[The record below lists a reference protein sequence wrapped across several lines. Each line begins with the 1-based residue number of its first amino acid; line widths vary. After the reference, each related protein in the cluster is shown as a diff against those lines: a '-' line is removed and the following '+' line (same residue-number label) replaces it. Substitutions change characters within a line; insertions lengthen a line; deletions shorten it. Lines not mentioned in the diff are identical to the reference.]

1 MKQKNTLFTL
11 LFGVASPRPSPIV
24 PRTPTGGPGTHTALH
39 GEGSACCRG
48 PSVPP
53 NSHRATSR
61 KVCLCPHPLP
71 LFTEMQLSPHV
82 GHSYEERLWVSRRS
96 WGMGSTPH
104 SAVRPHSSI
113 STATASGRSFTIC
126 SNCCRSRA
134 ARCGTQTERGAWS
147 GTHPQG
153 PPSTQG
159 SSPEPRNPC
168 SPPYL
173 CLAGAWG
180 AAGKCH
186 RHLRVLLAFVPLEEL
201 HHHLVLGG
209 RVPTVRAPPALQAP
223 TSSYGGGGEGRNGC
237 DMGTKMPHST
247 HSPRMGTARCH
258 QQCLHWGQAGGSQL
272 VASAGGSPR
281 GQGHQH
287 GLGGQVGTPPQCS
300 SCPPPSGHVP
310 GSCKG

>member
-53 NSHRATSR
+53 NSHLATSR

-134 ARCGTQTERGAWS
+134 ARCGTQSERGAWS

-201 HHHLVLGG
+201 HHDLVLGG

-223 TSSYGGGGEGRNGC
+223 TSSYGGGG
-237 DMGTKMPHST
+237 
-247 HSPRMGTARCH
+247 
-258 QQCLHWGQAGGSQL
+258 GGEEWM
-272 VASAGGSPR
+272 
-281 GQGHQH
+281 
-287 GLGGQVGTPPQCS
+287 
-300 SCPPPSGHVP
+300 
-310 GSCKG
+310 